1 MAKWQER
8 ILSFL
13 MRQWSG
19 RNTLEI
25 EPNNECS
32 TDHFSE
38 AAFSP
43 IIEKSN
49 RERRIERMRQY
60 NEEKARQGNNGGEK
74 KSRATPNSGPPTLLS
89 VPRRSELTI
98 DDLLPIYGLV
108 PKGSDPK
115 CVQAV
120 IYWGFVRPAREVPL
134 FNGYYAP
141 REGIVGSVV
150 GKGYSLEQVTLV
162 IKTLEHQGLVLSHRH
177 GTQEKLS
184 FNTKPNGTMSP
195 SAQKIARICSSA
207 NYRLRRRAL
216 GLE

>member
-1 MAKWQER
+1 
-8 ILSFL
+8 
-13 MRQWSG
+13 MRREWPG
-19 RNTLEI
+19 RKTLEI
-25 EPNNECS
+25 EPSNECS
-32 TDHFSE
+32 TEYFSE
-38 AAFSP
+38 AAPFPSAE
-43 IIEKSN
+43 IKKSN
-49 RERRIERMRQY
+49 KEMRAERMRQY
-60 NEEKARQGNNGGEK
+60 SDEKARQGNNGGEK

-141 REGIVGSVV
+141 REGIVDSVV
-150 GKGYSLEQVTLV
+150 GKKGYSLEQVTLV
-162 IKTLEHQGLVLSHRH
+162 IKMLEHQGLVLSHRH

-195 SAQKIARICSSA
+195 SAQKIARICSEA
-207 NYRLRRRAL
+207 HYRLKRRAL